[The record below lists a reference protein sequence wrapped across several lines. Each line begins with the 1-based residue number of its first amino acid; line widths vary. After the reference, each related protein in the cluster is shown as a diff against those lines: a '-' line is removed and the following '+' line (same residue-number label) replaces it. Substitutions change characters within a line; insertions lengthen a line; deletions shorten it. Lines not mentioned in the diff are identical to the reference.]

1 MTELSLV
8 QTEKIAEAAALAEDY
23 VPITKQYFL
32 KEDMPITFAE
42 GAKMLRL
49 NIVTLHIAAKK
60 GKLKCIQ
67 RGQGGWGCKRKYNN
81 ETTYGDLKEWR
92 AKVRPQKSTTI
103 KIKKEIKWY
112 ISHYTNQGQ
121 KKRA

>member
-1 MTELSLV
+1 MNKF
-8 QTEKIAEAAALAEDY
+8 QTKKIAEAATIAEDY
-23 VPITKQYFL
+23 IPISKQYVL

-42 GAKMLRL
+42 GAKMLNL

-60 GKLKCIQ
+60 GKLKCTQ
-67 RGQGGWGCKRKYNN
+67 VGQGGWGCKRKYNN

-92 AKVRPQKSTTI
+92 SKVRPRRKSTTI
-103 KIKKEIKWY
+103 NINKEIRRY